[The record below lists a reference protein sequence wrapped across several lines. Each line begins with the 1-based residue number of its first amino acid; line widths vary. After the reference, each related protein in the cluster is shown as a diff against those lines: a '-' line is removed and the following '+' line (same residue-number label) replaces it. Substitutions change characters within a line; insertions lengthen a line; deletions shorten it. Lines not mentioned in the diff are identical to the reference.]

1 VDETEAVSS
10 MPPSAWAEEHEDL
23 RATVRELLADISSP
37 AEVRRL
43 METAEGLDPVA
54 WKRMADLGLLG
65 LMVPARH
72 SGSGLTL
79 REVAA
84 VFEETGAAL
93 LCAPLF
99 STVAVATNVL
109 LCSGDEE
116 AAATFL
122 PPIVAGE
129 WVATLALGPEG
140 EVPCA
145 DPAAGG
151 GYLLHGGD
159 GQVLDGATADLLLV
173 PARAPAGIGVFA
185 VHHDAPGVTRTPL
198 LTMDQTRKQAA
209 VGFDAAPAR
218 LVGQE
223 GGGRQVVGAAL
234 DRAAVALAAE
244 QLGGARRCLEMAV
257 DHACRRVQF
266 GRAVGSFGAVKQAL
280 AGVLV
285 DVEAATSVVRAAA
298 WTAVHRPDDLPVA
311 AAVARAWCS
320 QAYRRAAACNIQV
333 HGGIGFTWDHDA
345 HLHFKRAV
353 SSALL
358 LGDPAG
364 PREAVARRLGL

>member
-1 VDETEAVSS
+1 

-23 RATVRELLADISSP
+23 RAAVRTLLADVSSP
-37 AEVRRL
+37 AAVRRL
-43 METAEGLDPVA
+43 METAEGLDRVA
-54 WKRMADLGLLG
+54 WKRMAELGLLG
-65 LMVPARH
+65 LEVPAH
-72 SGSGLTL
+72 HGGSGLTL
-79 REVAA
+79 REVAV

-99 STVAVATNVL
+99 STVGLATNVL

-116 AAATFL
+116 AAAAFL

-129 WVATLALGPEG
+129 SVATVALGQGG
-140 EVPCA
+140 EA
-145 DPAAGG
+145 TRAEPATSGR
-151 GYLLHGGD
+151 YLLHGAD
-159 GQVLDGATADLLLV
+159 DQVLDGVAADLLLV
-173 PARAPAGIGVFA
+173 MARAPSGPGVFA
-185 VHHDAPGVTRTPL
+185 VHGDTSGVSRTPL
-198 LTMDQTRKQAA
+198 VTMDQTRKQAR
-209 VGFDAAPAR
+209 VGFDATPAR
-218 LVGQE
+218 LVGDE
-223 GGGRQVVGAAL
+223 GRGREVVGAAL

-244 QLGGARRCLEMAV
+244 QLGGARRCLQMAA

-266 GRAVGSFGAVKQAL
+266 GRPVGSFGAVKQAL

-285 DVEAATSVVRAAA
+285 DVEAATSVVRSAA

-320 QAYRRAAACNIQV
+320 EAYRRAAASNIQV

-364 PREAVARRLGL
+364 AREVVAHHLGL